1 MINNVVEIR
10 IDAVKFC
17 TIHQRPQ
24 FRNCEDI
31 GAWYD
36 VLNILGFLAVIT
48 NAMMLMFVGSQMGDW
63 VGEETDGVNELIGGP
78 DAVCP
83 DLREGEPVT
92 PGCAGVRVRLFSTQ
106 LWVFAVVF
114 EHSVMLLRIFIMK
127 ANPTDPE
134 WVEDDKDV
142 LNYRVSQW
150 KDKIDELEDSGR
162 TMNEIHDAMNE
173 SAPREHL
180 AME

>member
-1 MINNVVEIR
+1 
-10 IDAVKFC
+10 
-17 TIHQRPQ
+17 
-24 FRNCEDI
+24 
-31 GAWYD
+31 
-36 VLNILGFLAVIT
+36 
-48 NAMMLMFVGSQMGDW
+48 
-63 VGEETDGVNELIGGP
+63 
-78 DAVCP
+78 
-83 DLREGEPVT
+83 
-92 PGCAGVRVRLFSTQ
+92 
-106 LWVFAVVF
+106 
-114 EHSVMLLRIFIMK
+114 MK